1 MNAGGWARQRAA
13 LALIVVV
20 MMAAC
25 AAIFDR
31 EWRDGEVF
39 SPADLV
45 FQFQPWAY
53 YAPRQVGSNPTR
65 SDEAFYH
72 QPLMAT
78 HFARLREG
86 MLPDFDA
93 SRLSGVPSFFQGLDT
108 GRLLSP
114 FSLPFYLLPAEE
126 AVTVYGPL
134 RLIVAALCMWA
145 LLRGVGLSSPAAA
158 LGGVAYGLNG
168 HFLLWLSAPMPTV
181 AAWLPLAVL
190 FVRRTAR
197 EPSLR
202 HAALLA
208 IAVGLMAT
216 GAYLATF
223 MACLIALGL
232 YATIEIVDARRW
244 IAALW
249 LAGGVA
255 AGLLLGAGALGPML
269 GSLLTSPALARVVS
283 AEGAIW
289 ANAATLALPDF
300 WGTPLQSNWWH
311 PDPSANYPEHV
322 AYFGITVTMLA
333 GAGVASLFGRRTLSA
348 RPAPLAW
355 GATVLLVVSLTRAYG
370 VWPGTWLLLV
380 PGQAQSNPFRWYAIA
395 ALSLAVL
402 AAFGLQGLEGAAEGK
417 QKTDLRR
424 RWLLV
429 AGAGAALML
438 LALGAGLA
446 LNAWLPQIRLRNLQG
461 FEKAQVARFALI
473 AAMTSTLILVAARAR
488 APRAKGLAAVLL
500 VLLSAGDLAQA
511 NRRFNPTVPRD
522 RYYPATRGLAWL
534 SEQAMGARVAPVDDE
549 AELVEGHVW
558 SMFGIHT
565 VTGFDFHGDA
575 TYQRVLHAAQHP
587 RSADGERPADVPAT
601 VWDFVG
607 LRSTTLDLKL
617 LGVLGTRF
625 VVTSPVDVMPR
636 GGGYDTVGELL
647 PGRLVT
653 FRFRPRFDGLR
664 RVDVLTAT
672 YARANTGQLRITLAN
687 EAGIELASRTVPAAE
702 VPDTQWLTLTCPPAF
717 PSAGQTFVLRIEAEG
732 TGPGAAP
739 TVWTTG
745 DAAGSGM
752 DASLDIDG
760 QRVPRT
766 LWIRAFSSAPER
778 IPGATLAYAGD
789 LNAYRNPYAR
799 PPAWFVDRVRTASP
813 DTHVSAMQTADF
825 DPARDA
831 WLAESPAVQAA
842 ASARVTAID
851 VADDTRRYAVEAP
864 DGGVLIL
871 GERAH
876 TGWMVE
882 IDGRRAP
889 WQVANA
895 VLMAVDVPPGSRDV
909 RVTFE
914 QPLLRPSLGVTC
926 LALVGIVFAL
936 LWSGRRR

>member
-1 MNAGGWARQRAA
+1 MNAGVWARQRAA
-13 LALIVVV
+13 FALVVVV
-20 MMAAC
+20 MVATC

-53 YAPRQVGSNPTR
+53 DAPRQLGTNPTR

-78 HFARLREG
+78 HFARLRDG
-86 MLPDFDA
+86 ALPDFDA

-114 FSLPFYLLPAEE
+114 FSLPFYLLPAED

-134 RLIVAALCMWA
+134 RLLVAALCMWA
-145 LLRGVGLSSPAAA
+145 LLRGVGLSPPAAA

-208 IAVGLMAT
+208 IPVGLMAT

-232 YATIEIVDARRW
+232 YAAIEVVNARRW
-244 IAALW
+244 LAAPW
-249 LAGGVA
+249 LAVGVVT
-255 AGLLLGAGALGPML
+255 GLVLGAGALGPML

-283 AEGAIW
+283 ADGAVW
-289 ANAATLALPDF
+289 ANVATLALPDF

-322 AYFGITVTMLA
+322 AYFGVTVTMLA
-333 GAGVASLFGRRTLSA
+333 GAGVASLFRR
-348 RPAPLAW
+348 RAPLAW
-355 GATVLLVVSLTRAYG
+355 GAAVLLVVSLTRAYG

-380 PGQAQSNPFRWYAIA
+380 PGQAQSNPFRWYAVA

-402 AAFGLQGLEGAAEGK
+402 AAFGLQGLAGDDDGRRP
-417 QKTDLRR
+417 DSRR

-429 AGAGAALML
+429 VGAGAALTL
-438 LALGAGLA
+438 LAIGVGLA
-446 LNAWLPQIRLRNLQG
+446 LNAWLPQIRVRNLQG
-461 FEKAQVARFALI
+461 FEKAQLVRFALI
-473 AAMTSTLILVAARAR
+473 AAATTALILVAARAR
-488 APRAKGLAAVLL
+488 SSRVKGVAAVLL
-500 VLLSAGDLAQA
+500 VLLAAGDLAQA

-534 SEQAMGARVAPVDDE
+534 SEQAMGARVAPVDAE

-558 SMFGIHT
+558 SMFGIQT
-565 VTGFDFHGDA
+565 VTGFDFHGD
-575 TYQRVLHAAQHP
+575 TLYQRLLHAAQHP
-587 RSADGERPADVPAT
+587 PGADGGRPPDAPAT

-672 YARANTGQLRITLAN
+672 YARANTGQLRVTVAN
-687 EAGIELASRTVPAAE
+687 EAGIELASRTVLAAD
-702 VPDTQWLTLTCPPAF
+702 VPDNQWLTLTFPPAF
-717 PSAGQTFVLRIEAEG
+717 PSAGETFVLRMEAEG
-732 TGPGAAP
+732 TSPGGAP
-739 TVWTTG
+739 TVWTTTQ

-752 DASLDIDG
+752 DGSLEVDG
-760 QRVPRT
+760 QPVPRT
-766 LWIRAFSSAPER
+766 LWVRAFSSAPDR
-778 IPGATLAYAGD
+778 VPGASLAYAGD

-813 DTHVSAMQTADF
+813 DAHVSGMQTADF
-825 DPARDA
+825 DPAHDA
-831 WLAESPAVQAA
+831 WLTDSPAMAPT
-842 ASARVTAID
+842 ASARVTSID

-864 DGGVLIL
+864 AGGVLIL

-882 IDGRRAP
+882 IDGRPVP

-895 VLMAVDVPPGSRDV
+895 VLMAVDVPPGSRTV
-909 RVTFE
+909 QLTFE
-914 QPLLRPSLGVTC
+914 QPLLRPSLGITC

-936 LWSGRRR
+936 LWTGRRR